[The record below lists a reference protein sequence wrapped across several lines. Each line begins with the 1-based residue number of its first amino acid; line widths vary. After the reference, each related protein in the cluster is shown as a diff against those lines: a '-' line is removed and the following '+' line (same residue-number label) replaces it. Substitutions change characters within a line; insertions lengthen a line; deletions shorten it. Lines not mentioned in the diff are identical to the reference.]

1 MLEGHSLAR
10 GAGAESQAMNAP
22 NSLDEKAAE
31 RKAYEPSMEEILASI
46 RRIIAD
52 DQAGKL
58 APPKPAAPVPGEPLP
73 VAALSPSPAAAK
85 PTAWDLPIEALRAEP
100 APPKS
105 TFAAQIEAADEAE
118 AQTAPKPSAGAKPSP
133 LAKPKVEPLRSERLF
148 SPVPRPA
155 PTPPKEIE
163 VPLTSPETDA
173 AVSASFDT
181 LVASQFL
188 KSDAML
194 HEAIRELLR
203 PMLKS
208 WLDDNLP
215 ILVERLVR
223 AEIERVARGR

>member
-85 PTAWDLPIEALRAEP
+85 PTAWDL
-100 APPKS
+100 
-105 TFAAQIEAADEAE
+105 QIEAADEAE
-118 AQTAPKPSAGAKPSP
+118 AQTVPKPSAGAKPGP
-133 LAKPKVEPLRSERLF
+133 VAKPKVEPLRSERLF

-188 KSDAML
+188 KSDAMI